1 MATVRSRDGRDLIF
15 LFQPRRKYVKIMSSR
30 YERRRERES
39 EPDERAQ
46 RSISPGPPRKRPRPD
61 VDPSN
66 SRLVYQRPRSPS
78 PKPHPPSPRY
88 PVAASYHKP
97 PQTPTPTVRS
107 HQDDRHKISPR
118 LQKTPQSSF
127 SAQPSTPAP
136 KDPKDSQNRTSKPN
150 APLKISSALA
160 TLSSSTAFSSILS
173 RTDGAEPPQRT
184 ANSTSESPA
193 PAPVSASALGTSAT
207 QFDLAKL
214 QSLSQALQ
222 GHGTI
227 PTAPTDGN
235 NNSHISKPAIA
246 PTERS
251 IQSTHPIAAERSNS
265 SLVCCPTP
273 YPM

>member
-1 MATVRSRDGRDLIF
+1 M
-15 LFQPRRKYVKIMSSR
+15 KIMSSR
-30 YERRRERES
+30 YERRRERDP
-39 EPDERAQ
+39 EPDERTQ
-46 RSISPGPPRKRPRPD
+46 RSISPGPPRKRPRTD
-61 VDPSN
+61 VDPSS
-66 SRLVYQRPRSPS
+66 SRLAYQRPRSPS
-78 PKPHPPSPRY
+78 PKPHPSSPRY

-97 PQTPTPTVRS
+97 SQTPTPTVRS

-118 LQKTPQSSF
+118 LPKILQGSF

-136 KDPKDSQNRTSKPN
+136 KDLKDGQNHTSKSN

-184 ANSTSESPA
+184 TDSISQSPA
-193 PAPVSASALGTSAT
+193 PAPISASALGVSAT

-222 GHGTI
+222 SHGTI
-227 PTAPTDGN
+227 STGPNNGN
-235 NNSHISKPAIA
+235 NNSHVPKPAVV
-246 PTERS
+246 PTEPR
-251 IQSTHPIAAERSNS
+251 STHPIAAERSSS
-265 SLVCCPTP
+265 SLVCCPTL